1 MGAEYMAQMTRA
13 QLLALRNPILRAN
26 QDTQPFRAISR
37 RWKATRT
44 PSEPH
49 CGDKMLGASIHDEGS

>member
-26 QDTQPFRAISR
+26 QNTQPFRTISR
-37 RWKATRT
+37 RW
-44 PSEPH
+44 S
-49 CGDKMLGASIHDEGS
+49 SILTINK